1 MADCKKPRKDAAT
14 TSSSKGKG
22 KGTKANPQPKASSSG
37 TPAAKPAPKAK
48 AGAQK
53 RGQSQPKAKAK
64 AKGSAHSAEAGN
76 SEIDWARTALED
88 SNVATEV
95 FSASLASF
103 APTDVAATLPS
114 SSSSVLPSDSYLA
127 CSFYT
132 TFNPAFHT
140 SEVPGEDGLLSPIL
154 DTGATH
160 CLLPLDWLSPA
171 QAATSKRIHLKVASG
186 SSVRA
191 LLFNNHIFCARV
203 SRPLLSVGQL
213 KAMLDLRFLWD
224 NSSPCLIACSGG
236 LRYILLEASIMH
248 HLPVITQ
255 KEMHVLIEAIH
266 CFTET
271 GELWNAQTWS
281 KKLGKKL
288 ALYHWSEP
296 TTVLPKDH
304 STFTEDPQVNF
315 SSMQSSCAS
324 ALDLPSSVTIVD
336 ITDNDPPTDHEP
348 EVEGK
353 KTVNFA
359 QEVCK
364 SSLPPTSSTAPELCH
379 SPSVNSTLLTTS
391 GIDHDLFALE
401 DVQSSVQVLLDHAL
415 PLSKHRTNV
424 VTEQYIPRGR
434 LFGGYTTRGQGIT
447 HSTYRFTE
455 VVEAIHSI
463 AKNPPEGLCSRS
475 LLVGTNQLCKVF
487 TPT

>member
-1 MADCKKPRKDAAT
+1 MHLSASSDSATVTVGRCLRCGSTKHAVADCKKPRKDAAT

-22 KGTKANPQPKASSSG
+22 KGNKANSQPKASSSG
-37 TPAAKPAPKAK
+37 TPTAKPAPKAK

-76 SEIDWARTALED
+76 SEIDWARTALE
-88 SNVATEV
+88 V
-95 FSASLASF
+95 FSVSLASF

-114 SSSSVLPSDSYLA
+114 TSSSVLPSDSYLA

-132 TFNPAFHT
+132 TFNPAFHA
-140 SEVPGEDGLLSPIL
+140 SEVPGEDGLLSPIS

-160 CLLPLDWLSPA
+160 CLLPLDWLTPA

-191 LLFNNHIFCARV
+191 LLFNNLIFCATV

-255 KEMHVLIEAIH
+255 KEMHVLIETIH

-271 GELWNAQTWS
+271 GELWNAQ
-281 KKLGKKL
+281 
-288 ALYHWSEP
+288 
-296 TTVLPKDH
+296 
-304 STFTEDPQVNF
+304 
-315 SSMQSSCAS
+315 
-324 ALDLPSSVTIVD
+324 I
-336 ITDNDPPTDHEP
+336 
-348 EVEGK
+348 
-353 KTVNFA
+353 
-359 QEVCK
+359 
-364 SSLPPTSSTAPELCH
+364 
-379 SPSVNSTLLTTS
+379 
-391 GIDHDLFALE
+391 
-401 DVQSSVQVLLDHAL
+401 
-415 PLSKHRTNV
+415 
-424 VTEQYIPRGR
+424 
-434 LFGGYTTRGQGIT
+434 
-447 HSTYRFTE
+447 
-455 VVEAIHSI
+455 
-463 AKNPPEGLCSRS
+463 
-475 LLVGTNQLCKVF
+475 
-487 TPT
+487 